1 MSSMTADVPG
11 DMPSLSISQSI
22 MRGRDIV
29 DDLDRLIEAGG
40 KMTALMG
47 ASLRPVGPET
57 AARLMKE
64 RGLRSSSY
72 HAGLRILELDDAAA
86 NQAIRTAILDG
97 AAVGAPVVAVS
108 AGRAG
113 ERKST
118 EADQV
123 YVERLRR
130 AAPLAR
136 ELGVR
141 LGIEPLHPLL
151 CELGYIHNLRHGA
164 EVASRVEGCCIVLDT
179 AQLFWDREL
188 YTDIER
194 HVGYIG
200 LIQLGQLSRPDLAEK
215 RWVRAPFYDGAVPM
229 EDIIRALHAAGYRGA
244 YEHENLLPGEMSRAA
259 RIASIKA
266 DAQWFRELW

>member
-1 MSSMTADVPG
+1 MTAAAPDDTPL
-11 DMPSLSISQSI
+11 LSISQSI
-22 MRGRDIV
+22 MRGKDMA
-29 DDLDRLIEAGG
+29 DDLDRLIEASG

-86 NQAIRTAILDG
+86 DQAIRTAILHG
-97 AAVGAPVVAVS
+97 VAVGAPVVAVS
-108 AGRAG
+108 GGRAG
-113 ERKST
+113 ERKSA

-123 YVERLRR
+123 YIERLRR

-136 ELGVR
+136 ERGVQ

-151 CELGYIHNLRHGA
+151 CELGHIHTLRHGA
-164 EVASRVEGCCIVLDT
+164 EVASCVEGCCVILDT

-188 YTDIER
+188 YSDIELY
-194 HVGYIG
+194 VGYIG

-215 RWVRAPFYDGAVPM
+215 RWARAPFHDGAVPM
-229 EDIIRALHAAGYRGA
+229 EDIIRALHTAGYRGA
-244 YEHENLLPGEMSRAA
+244 YEHENLLPGELSRAA